1 MDALGARDLDR
12 LVALSEPGVEWHS
25 FFAALG
31 EGTAYRG
38 HDGTA
43 QYLRD
48 LDDAFESAYAEIDGA
63 LTTGQVTLLAGR
75 LRYRGRDSGVEAAA
89 DAGWMLQFRA
99 GKLVMFRA
107 FRDPERVF
115 ARVGLAP

>member
-12 LVALSEPGVEWHS
+12 LVALSDPGVEWHS

-31 EGTAYRG
+31 EEDAYRG
-38 HDGTA
+38 AEGTA

-48 LDDAFESAYAEIDGA
+48 LDDAFGSARAEVDGA
-63 LTTGQVTLLAGR
+63 LGAGQVVLMTGR
-75 LRYRGRDSGVEAAA
+75 LRYRGRDSGVDAAA
-89 DAGWMLQFRA
+89 DAGWMLKFRA
-99 GKLVMFRA
+99 GKLLVFRA

-115 ARVGLAP
+115 GAIGQDS